1 MAVYYRVD
9 LKDKEN
15 HIIYPNIDNEIRINQ
30 NEFRSMKNIVIG
42 NLTDNKEVKFSIERY
57 SSIYN
62 QSESA
67 NITLGNDS
75 NLYFEKILNN
85 IRDTWVWF
93 NSNGIYFRTA
103 SAPGIQLGSTNY
115 LVSAVN
121 RDETLTGQKIFDKTI
136 KTNVVTTNWTNT
148 YNGTNVGLYFN
159 NGAANHTAIA
169 VANSTNGKF
178 AFTVTNDQLRAAYIT
193 AESAEQSKSVWT
205 AVLLD
210 ENGNTRLPGQLYLD
224 KDNKGSWTMGKNLTS
239 TSIITPQF
247 VTGYYQSI
255 LGTKTKNGII
265 VNIGGINEEFGFY
278 GFYPDIVENI
288 FNWAFYVNAETG
300 QWHSTNAINA
310 PEFNGRAVKLGSTN
324 NLVLYVHNENEVNF
338 GGTATNG
345 EILFGYR
352 GVDSRTSI
360 SGYKFMNAN
369 ASLTDI
375 YCSTMHGY
383 ATSANQASFLYSY
396 DTRSTN
402 PLPPAVQ
409 TVCLRADFKQSSY
422 IGSPPNSNSYGGL
435 LTFKP
440 YPDTSGGAAYQMH
453 FGMNGDWWPNL
464 CVRQTSGN
472 WQTWRGWYSVPIAPS
487 NEIRAFGLRPVSSP
501 AYDSYPSGVVIFCY

>member
-67 NITLGNDS
+67 SITLGNDS

-103 SAPGIQLGSTNY
+103 SAPATQVDTTNY

-121 RDETLTGQKIFDKTI
+121 RDETITGQKIFDKTI

-148 YNGTNVGLYFN
+148 YNGVNVGLYFN
-159 NGAANHTAIA
+159 NGTANHTAIA

-178 AFTVTNDQLRAAYIT
+178 AFTVTNDQLRAAYIN
-193 AESAEQSKSVWT
+193 AESAEQSNSVWT

-210 ENGNTRLPGQLYLD
+210 ENGTTRLPGQLYLD
-224 KDNKGSWTMGKNLTS
+224 KDNKGSWTMGQTLTS
-239 TSIITPQF
+239 TSIITPRF
-247 VTGYYQSI
+247 TTGYYQSI
-255 LGTKTKNGII
+255 IGTKTVNGHT
-265 VNIGGINEEFGFY
+265 VNIGGINEQFGFY
-278 GFYPDIVENI
+278 GMRSDLTANTC
-288 FNWAFYVNAETG
+288 NWAFYVEAETG
-300 QWHSTNAINA
+300 EWNSSHTIHAPTFDGCAVTVGNSSTI
-310 PEFNGRAVKLGSTN
+310 KM
-324 NLVLYVHNENEVNF
+324 YVDRDDEINF
-338 GGTATNG
+338 GGTST
-345 EILFGYR
+345 
-352 GVDSRTSI
+352 STSI
-360 SGYKFMNAN
+360 HFGFRSKDNRPVPQNYYFRGGAN
-369 ASLTDI
+369 AYADV
-375 YCSTMHGY
+375 YCATLHGT

-402 PLPPAVQ
+402 PLPPAIQ

-440 YPDTSGGAAYQMH
+440 YPDASGGAAYQMH

-464 CVRQTSGN
+464 AVRQTSGN